1 MPVSDLHTIHYEAA
15 GNPDGLPVLFVH
27 GGPGGGIEP
36 VYRRYFH
43 PGKYRI
49 ILVDQRGSGR
59 STPHAELKENNT
71 QNLIADM
78 EAVREHAGID
88 RWMVFGGS
96 WGSTLGLAYS
106 QAYPERVTGLILR
119 GIFMCRDE
127 EIRWFYQAGAS
138 NIFPDLWEAFLAPI
152 PVAERADLLHAYYRR
167 LTGEDEQVKLQ
178 AAKAWS
184 VWEASTSK
192 LLISQALTDR
202 FKEDAFSLAFARIE
216 AHYFVNHAFLKPN
229 QLLNDIDKI
238 RHIPG
243 VIVQGR
249 YDVVCPATSAWD
261 LHQAW
266 PEADFHIIPDA
277 GHSMSEAGIL
287 DQLIEATDRFGG

>member
-1 MPVSDLHTIHYEAA
+1 M
-15 GNPDGLPVLFVH
+15 
-27 GGPGGGIEP
+27 GP
-36 VYRRYFH
+36 FCF
-43 PGKYRI
+43 
-49 ILVDQRGSGR
+49 GS
-59 STPHAELKENNT
+59 SPQL
-71 QNLIADM
+71 
-78 EAVREHAGID
+78 
-88 RWMVFGGS
+88 
-96 WGSTLGLAYS
+96 LAYFGV
-106 QAYPERVTGLILR
+106 PGLFELLIGGVLILAVVAVVVIYGAYSKFPTEGSQSQNANANDR
-119 GIFMCRDE
+119 TVAMAAQ
-127 EIRWFYQAGAS
+127 WFYQAGAS